1 MAPLRRGRDPAARRT
16 SGTTVV
22 SPRRAT
28 NLGDDAAGAPSSAAG
43 LESPPG
49 SRGCEHGVG
58 RAGVRR
64 GVGPEVASTGLGGGG
79 ENRPPLVCPSL
90 HIRVRGLVGAAG
102 GAAPP
107 PWHHPLPPCSQ
118 PCPTAG
124 DPDN

>member
-28 NLGDDAAGAPSSAAG
+28 NLGDDAEGAPSSAAG

-90 HIRVRGLVGAAG
+90 HTRVRVSRSCWWRRPS
-102 GAAPP
+102 APGTT
-107 PWHHPLPPCSQ
+107 PLPVLATLPHRRG
-118 PCPTAG
+118 P
-124 DPDN
+124 